1 MKKVLLTLVLALTI
15 VGTQAQ
21 SFRLGLGGGIN
32 NTWLANTNVSDQGD
46 ELDFAVT
53 FGGSIGLEALYN
65 FSETAG
71 VSIGFLY
78 SGHNQKYEGEFGSAD
93 YETRVRMRYLDI
105 PLLFRVTST
114 SGTYFEVG
122 PQFGFLMSA
131 EEEADFGG
139 DTETEDTKD
148 QFNSS
153 NMAAVLGFGVDIDA
167 SETIIISIG
176 LRLGYG
182 FSDVTKEYD
191 TAGELAAEDVVGTP
205 TYWSHYDNE
214 NDFGYKATNRIF
226 GGLHLGVSYV
236 FPPKSSG
243 AAAPS
248 GQ

>member
-1 MKKVLLTLVLALTI
+1 MKKVLLTMALVLSVVA
-15 VGTQAQ
+15 TQAQ
-21 SFRLGLGGGIN
+21 NFRLGVGGGIN

-53 FGGSIGLEALYN
+53 FGGSFGLEGLYN
-65 FSETAG
+65 FTEKAG

-78 SGHNQKYEGEFGSAD
+78 SGHNQKYEGEFLGED
-93 YETRVRMRYLDI
+93 FETKVKMRYLDI

-122 PQFGFLMSA
+122 PQFGFLMKA
-131 EEEADFGG
+131 EEEAEILGE
-139 DTETEDTKD
+139 TETEDTKD

-153 NMAAVLGFGVDIDA
+153 NVAAIIGFGVDIDA
-167 SETIIISIG
+167 SENIIISVG

-182 FSDVTKEYD
+182 FSDVTKEY
-191 TAGELAAEDVVGTP
+191 GSAAELTADGEGTP
-205 TYWSHYDNE
+205 TTWAHYDNE
-214 NDFGYKATNRIF
+214 GDFGYEPTSRIF
-226 GGLHLGVSYV
+226 GGLKLGVSYV
-236 FPPKSSG
+236 FPGKSS